1 MLSLKPRFTLDLVP
15 RYHATMLKV
24 RLIVHIIQYYP
35 IIKRTATWNYQRRK
49 RGNHYGNIITS
60 NFSNG
65 VSVAERRRR
74 LVNGYYD
81 KDKK

>member
-1 MLSLKPRFTLDLVP
+1 MKNSVENMRNAQERKQTG
-15 RYHATMLKV
+15 K
-24 RLIVHIIQYYP
+24 
-35 IIKRTATWNYQRRK
+35 K